1 MKLTFTWNNQDGEAR
16 VSHTDLQRLRD
27 GYNGVHITELDFL
40 KDCIGLMTEEYN
52 QALSTFLRQP
62 STAEA
67 KTIQ

>member
-16 VSHTDLQRLRD
+16 VSRIDLQRLRD
-27 GYNGVHITELDFL
+27 GYNGVHITEMDFL
-40 KDCIGLMTEEYN
+40 QDIIGLMTEEYN

-62 STAEA
+62 NTAEA